1 MFPLF
6 QVILCFYE
14 SKYGKC
20 LTLLEEMKDNLLLDV
35 YLAGHVH
42 NLYSL
47 IRNRSLIQYF
57 RSVMVL
63 GEEGIDNIKVSLTI
77 TFFRNV
83 VSSEWQNHHFR
94 HK

>member
-1 MFPLF
+1 MLHP

-20 LTLLEEMKDNLLLDV
+20 LTLLEDMKDNLFLDV
-35 YLAGHVH
+35 YLAGHVQ

-57 RSVMVL
+57 RSGL
-63 GEEGIDNIKVSLTI
+63 
-77 TFFRNV
+77 
-83 VSSEWQNHHFR
+83 
-94 HK
+94 

>member
-1 MFPLF
+1 VKIF

-57 RSVMVL
+57 R
-63 GEEGIDNIKVSLTI
+63 
-77 TFFRNV
+77 
-83 VSSEWQNHHFR
+83 
-94 HK
+94 